1 MSRFNI
7 SPGQTSTDAAMDRI
21 RRDAGG
27 EMVYEDSFFATP
39 IAENTRDTHEAKDQD
54 LPPLSRKTKAALMA
68 AGLLGTVVAFVGL
81 NVLADED
88 QSRLTAIEECVFD
101 RTGEEIELTL
111 DPGRGTYSVPSEH
124 SSAITACE
132 TAINQGG

>member
-39 IAENTRDTHEAKDQD
+39 IAENTR
-54 LPPLSRKTKAALMA
+54 AALMA